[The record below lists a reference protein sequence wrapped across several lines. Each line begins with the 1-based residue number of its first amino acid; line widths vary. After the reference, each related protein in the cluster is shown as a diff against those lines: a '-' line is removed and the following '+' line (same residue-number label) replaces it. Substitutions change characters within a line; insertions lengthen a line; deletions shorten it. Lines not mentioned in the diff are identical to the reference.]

1 MEING
6 KEISP
11 ELMER
16 ATKCRTTEELLAL
29 AKENGIELT
38 AEQAEAYLAVYQS
51 GKISDNELDAVA
63 GGNLMDCS
71 CRFKQNCDSR
81 KRGCFLTTAVCEY
94 LGKADDCTE
103 LTTLRAYR
111 DNWLANEPGGKE
123 LIEEYY
129 RIAPGIVRAMKSSAD
144 YGELCEELLTRYIRP
159 CLALI
164 AEGKNEECKELY
176 MEMVRYAEGIATGLR
191 PQSIAV

>member
-6 KEISP
+6 KEISQ
-11 ELMER
+11 ELMEK
-16 ATKCRTTEELLAL
+16 AVACRTTEELLAL

-38 AEQAEAYLAVYQS
+38 AEQAEAYLSVYQS
-51 GKISDNELDAVA
+51 GKIPDEELDAVA
-63 GGNLMDCS
+63 GGRS
-71 CRFKQNCDSR
+71 CDYWPNAT
-81 KRGCFLTTAVCEY
+81 CFLTTAVCEY
-94 LGKADDCTE
+94 LGKADDCEE

-111 DNWLANEPGGKE
+111 DNWLAKQPGGRE

-129 RIAPGIVRAMKSSAD
+129 AIAPGIVRAMKESAD
-144 YGELCEELLTRYIRP
+144 YGIICEELLARYISP